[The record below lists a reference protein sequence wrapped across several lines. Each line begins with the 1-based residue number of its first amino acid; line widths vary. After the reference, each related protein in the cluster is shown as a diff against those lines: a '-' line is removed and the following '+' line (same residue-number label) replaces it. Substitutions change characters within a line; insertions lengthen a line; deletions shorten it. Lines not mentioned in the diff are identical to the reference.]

1 MLLKNNEKSP
11 ITYHIIV
18 KQFNYYM
25 VVGST
30 TGKPYDPTFKTY
42 MECKH
47 FIGYWNL
54 LWNDLYCN
62 DDYDNWTNKYYH
74 NNKFN
79 GKLSDFDFS
88 LVSLPEDNL
97 FDKIKYKLF

>member
-54 LWNDLYCN
+54 L
-62 DDYDNWTNKYYH
+62 
-74 NNKFN
+74 
-79 GKLSDFDFS
+79 
-88 LVSLPEDNL
+88 
-97 FDKIKYKLF
+97 